1 MLSSFSFNYL
11 LPFFGAIFGMGAAF
25 IVKPKSPIG
34 LKLVLAFSG
43 SFLLGIT
50 IFHLLPSIFKI
61 SNFDAGIWIAVG
73 LIFQIFLEYLSE
85 GAEHG
90 HSSSNSK
97 VKLPWVL
104 FFSLCLHAFVEGI
117 PMGTEEALVWGI
129 FIHKIPIGMV
139 LFLMISQV
147 RISILMKILY
157 LLLFATMSPAGS
169 FILANSDGLDSWKNI
184 LIAIVIGMLL
194 HIATTILFESNKD
207 HVFNIKKLV
216 IISLG
221 FEISYIL

>member
-1 MLSSFSFNYL
+1 M
-11 LPFFGAIFGMGAAF
+11 
-25 IVKPKSPIG
+25 
-34 LKLVLAFSG
+34 
-43 SFLLGIT
+43 GIT

-90 HSSSNSK
+90 HSNSK

-147 RISILMKILY
+147 RISILMKILC

-216 IISLG
+216 VILLG
-221 FEISYIL
+221 FGISYIL